1 MTQVNGNTL
10 GTGRSGASRW
20 YAGGKQVARSLG
32 MACALLLAPVMA
44 WAQSADPQRW
54 QLNMGRG
61 VTSTSQNAYDAHM
74 IALWICVVIGA
85 LVFGAMAVAMFK
97 FRKSKGAVAATFS
110 HNTTAEI
117 IWTVIPILILVVMAI
132 PATKKLIA
140 MYDTRES
147 ELTVKVTGYQ
157 WMWKYEYLGEGVE
170 FTSRLDRE
178 SDRLRQNKQTT
189 QAELA
194 AHPHYLLDVDNA
206 LVLPVDTKVRFVIT
220 ADDVIHAWWVP
231 AQFSHNTTAE
241 IIWTVIP
248 VLILVV
254 MAWPA
259 TAKLI
264 AMYDTRDAEMTVKV
278 TGYQWMW
285 KYDYLGEDVS
295 FTSRLDRES
304 DRIRQSGEQ
313 PDYAKNPHY
322 LLDVDNPLVLPT
334 NTKIRFVIT
343 ADDVI
348 HAWWVPALGWKQDA
362 IPGIVNEAWTDIK
375 EPGIYRGQCAEL
387 CGKDHGF
394 MPIVVKAVPKAE
406 FEQWLASKKPAP
418 AAEPAPAAPEAA
430 PADAAPAT
438 DAAPIAETPAP
449 SAQG

>member
-1 MTQVNGNTL
+1 MTQVNGMWKRLVT
-10 GTGRSGASRW
+10 
-20 YAGGKQVARSLG
+20 
-32 MACALLLAPVMA
+32 ACTLLAMPALA
-44 WAQSADPQRW
+44 WAQSADPKPW
-54 QLNMGRG
+54 QLNMGKG
-61 VTSTSQNAYDAHM
+61 VTASSQHAYDAHM
-74 IALWICVVIGA
+74 IALWVCIVIGVI
-85 LVFGAMAVAMFK
+85 VFGAMGYAMFK
-97 FRKSKGAVAATFS
+97 FRHSKGA
-110 HNTTAEI
+110 
-117 IWTVIPILILVVMAI
+117 
-132 PATKKLIA
+132 
-140 MYDTRES
+140 
-147 ELTVKVTGYQ
+147 
-157 WMWKYEYLGEGVE
+157 
-170 FTSRLDRE
+170 
-178 SDRLRQNKQTT
+178 
-189 QAELA
+189 
-194 AHPHYLLDVDNA
+194 
-206 LVLPVDTKVRFVIT
+206 
-220 ADDVIHAWWVP
+220 VP

-264 AMYDTRDAEMTVKV
+264 AMYDTRDSEMTVKV

-285 KYDYLGEDVS
+285 KYEYLGEGVE

-304 DRIRQSGEQ
+304 DRLRQNKATTQEEIK
-313 PDYAKNPHY
+313 AHPHY
-322 LLDVDNPLVLPT
+322 LLDVDNQLVLPT

-406 FEQWLASKKPAP
+406 YEQWLASKKPAP
-418 AAEPAPAAPEAA
+418 AAAPAPAAPVEEAA
-430 PADAAPAT
+430 PADATTAPAVE
-438 DAAPIAETPAP
+438 AAPTAETPAP